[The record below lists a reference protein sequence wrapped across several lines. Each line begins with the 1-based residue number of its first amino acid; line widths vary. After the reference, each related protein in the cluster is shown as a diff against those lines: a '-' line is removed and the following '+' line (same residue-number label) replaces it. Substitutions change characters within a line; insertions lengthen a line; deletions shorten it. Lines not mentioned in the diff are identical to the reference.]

1 MFHLTGIDCIHKSN
15 SQIRIFFGL
24 DINLVSRETYTYFIS
39 VDILCGTTSI
49 MSLSAISLERM
60 VAVKF
65 PTTHFNLTSLPVK
78 IGIVCTWLFGFIFTG
93 SKFGVKTVGQQRA
106 YTASIFTLAFLVPL
120 VVIVAS
126 YFIIFFAAV
135 KMMNETNQPGRLA
148 RELHVAKTICVI
160 IALFMICWMP
170 FFVINMVW
178 VFCSDFCDQKRNY
191 RWVIHISKMA
201 HYSNSAM
208 NFFVY
213 AVRLPDFRRAFKAI
227 LFKCDTSAFRERVRT
242 FSESITTR
250 GRSSSERQSFVH
262 DHHHNHQSGVNNNYE
277 CLDKNSVCSQQN
289 LDHSPKNYQCL
300 YDNNTDYNNKLKSP
314 QQSGGQN
321 RQSARSMKCK
331 MMMNKQVSRL
341 SNYSNCTECS
351 TVDETWSPS
360 TNNSNASSNTS
371 CDPILNA
378 PSGIINADGVT
389 VSSI

>member
-1 MFHLTGIDCIHKSN
+1 
-15 SQIRIFFGL
+15 
-24 DINLVSRETYTYFIS
+24 
-39 VDILCGTTSI
+39 
-49 MSLSAISLERM
+49 MSSSAISLERM

-65 PTTHFNLTSLPVK
+65 PTTHFNLTSFPVK
-78 IGIVCTWLFGFIFTG
+78 VGIVCTWLFGFIFTG
-93 SKFGVKTVGQQRA
+93 SKFGIKTVGQLRA

-120 VVIVAS
+120 LMIIAS

-135 KMMNETNQPGRLA
+135 KMMNETNQPGKLA

-160 IALFMICWMP
+160 IALFVICWMP

-191 RWVIHISKMA
+191 RWVIHLSKMA
-201 HYSNSAM
+201 HYANSAM

-262 DHHHNHQSGVNNNYE
+262 DHHSNHSNQSGGHNNNYE
-277 CLDKNSVCSQQN
+277 CLDKNSLSSHQN
-289 LDHSPKNYQCL
+289 LDNSPKNYQCL
-300 YDNNTDYNNKLKSP
+300 IDNNDHNNKLKSP
-314 QQSGGQN
+314 QNGHHRQQQQHNSNQSTH
-321 RQSARSMKCK
+321 SMKCK

-371 CDPILNA
+371 CDPVLNA
-378 PSGIINADGVT
+378 SSGIINDDVMT